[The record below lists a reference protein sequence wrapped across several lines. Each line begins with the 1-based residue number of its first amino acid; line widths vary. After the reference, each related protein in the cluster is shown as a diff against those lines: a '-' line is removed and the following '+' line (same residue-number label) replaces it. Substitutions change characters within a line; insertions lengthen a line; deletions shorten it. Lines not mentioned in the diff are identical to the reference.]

1 MIYNPLVSVIIPV
14 FNGEKYV
21 AQALESLL
29 EQDYP
34 LFEVI
39 AVDDGS
45 IDRTREIIE
54 RYHDINYIYQSNR
67 GVSSARNTGI
77 ATSRGDIIAFLD
89 SDDFWPSGRLTATIR
104 YFQRYPDIGYVLG
117 KQMMF
122 LEPGCRI
129 PPWVRKEWLEEPQD
143 VSNTGVLVVRRETF
157 ERIGTFNEDYRSGE
171 DTEWLLRASE
181 AGIPMARLQEVVLY
195 RRIHGE
201 NLSARMIQMREANLI
216 KIARESV
223 HRKKERREK
232 S

>member
-1 MIYNPLVSVIIPV
+1 V
-14 FNGEKYV
+14 K
-21 AQALESLL
+21 
-29 EQDYP
+29 
-34 LFEVI
+34 
-39 AVDDGS
+39 
-45 IDRTREIIE
+45 
-54 RYHDINYIYQSNR
+54 
-67 GVSSARNTGI
+67 
-77 ATSRGDIIAFLD
+77 
-89 SDDFWPSGRLTATIR
+89 
-104 YFQRYPDIGYVLG
+104 
-117 KQMMF
+117 
-122 LEPGCRI
+122 
-129 PPWVRKEWLEEPQD
+129 KEWLEEPQD

-157 ERIGTFNEDYRSGE
+157 ERIGTFNEDYRSSE